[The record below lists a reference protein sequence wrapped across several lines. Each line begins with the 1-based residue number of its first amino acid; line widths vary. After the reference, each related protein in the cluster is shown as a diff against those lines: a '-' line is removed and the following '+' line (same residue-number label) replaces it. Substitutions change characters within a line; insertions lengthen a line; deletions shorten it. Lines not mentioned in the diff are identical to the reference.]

1 MLRGR
6 ATATVISQ
14 ALGQGNPGSF
24 MVASAVLVIISIFY
38 IYTVASFV
46 EANTYPLNGRITL
59 VTSFNVHITNNHIDH
74 VIIASGTLLW
84 LVLSIRGKTKLI
96 APSIFAGL
104 LLLAV
109 STGNQV
115 LLQIVALISIPIVFS
130 FFVYD
135 SLSSRKII
143 NMNLRILINYFA
155 VMAIVLGIIGIVTI
169 LHYIFSVPHQNLMF
183 IRNYAFDLFILLS
196 SFSSILIFLLV
207 ACFPVKVIMKKIQ
220 TRIWKGID
228 NSINLVEINSINAK
242 NRITY
247 LLLFMSLSIVL
258 ALIPHMPIINPDY
271 QQVGVDTVYYV
282 AWITPLMRSDNIHEI
297 LWQAFVVQNEG
308 DRPLSLLLLYTAME
322 LAKVNP
328 FLISEYSPVILGP
341 ALVLAVYFLTREL
354 TSYNDKISLLA
365 TFLTAF
371 SFHMLIGVYAGFY
384 ANWLALI
391 VGYSSFAFL
400 FRSLKKPCKKNLIL
414 FSTTMVILL
423 FTHVYTWGIFTI
435 VMGIFLFLMLI
446 LHYYPKKTII
456 HVSLVILSIIA
467 IDATRMMMT
476 GSTGGLG
483 RDIELVSDYS
493 GLGQFSMRWNNLDRA
508 IHIFLGGLFSNF
520 IIFALCIYWLYR
532 TCWREQSTIF
542 LMAFLSVGLFPLLFG
557 NWVAQSR
564 VFYDIPFQIP
574 ANSPIFYNEKTPWNL
589 TYFTNM
595 YMAFGYVY

>member
-1 MLRGR
+1 
-6 ATATVISQ
+6 
-14 ALGQGNPGSF
+14 
-24 MVASAVLVIISIFY
+24 MVASAVLVIISLFY

-59 VTSFNVHITNNHIDH
+59 VTSFNVHIINNHIDH

-84 LVLSIRGKTKLI
+84 LVLSTRGKTKLI

-169 LHYIFSVPHQNLMF
+169 SHYIFSVPHQNLMF

-228 NSINLVEINSINAK
+228 NSINLVEINSLNAK
-242 NRITY
+242 KRITY

-258 ALIPHMPIINPDY
+258 ALIPHMPIINPDN

-282 AWITPLMRSDNIHEI
+282 AWITPLMRSDNIQEI

-354 TSYNDKISLLA
+354 TSYNDKISLLSCVSNRVIISHVNWSVCRILRKLA
-365 TFLTAF
+365 CINCRLFVLCLSFQISKETMQKKSDLVFNNNGNFIVYTRLHLGYIYNSHGYF
-371 SFHMLIGVYAGFY
+371 SFSYAY
-384 ANWLALI
+384 
-391 VGYSSFAFL
+391 
-400 FRSLKKPCKKNLIL
+400 
-414 FSTTMVILL
+414 
-423 FTHVYTWGIFTI
+423 
-435 VMGIFLFLMLI
+435 
-446 LHYYPKKTII
+446 
-456 HVSLVILSIIA
+456 
-467 IDATRMMMT
+467 
-476 GSTGGLG
+476 
-483 RDIELVSDYS
+483 
-493 GLGQFSMRWNNLDRA
+493 
-508 IHIFLGGLFSNF
+508 
-520 IIFALCIYWLYR
+520 FAL
-532 TCWREQSTIF
+532 
-542 LMAFLSVGLFPLLFG
+542 LSEKD
-557 NWVAQSR
+557 
-564 VFYDIPFQIP
+564 Y
-574 ANSPIFYNEKTPWNL
+574 NSCFS
-589 TYFTNM
+589 
-595 YMAFGYVY
+595 GYLIHHCN